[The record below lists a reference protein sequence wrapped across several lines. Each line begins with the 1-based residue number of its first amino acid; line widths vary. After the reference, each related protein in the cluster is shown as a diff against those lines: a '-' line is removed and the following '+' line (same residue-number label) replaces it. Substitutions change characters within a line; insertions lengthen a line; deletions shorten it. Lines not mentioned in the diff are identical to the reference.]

1 MRSIVMRTSILA
13 SASLTA
19 LVCATPGLAQSETSP
34 SSETVFTDIITV
46 SAPRVATDTTELLRP
61 DALPPAAPDTA
72 GLVARL
78 PGAALTANGPL
89 SGQLQY
95 RGLFGDRVPVRI
107 DHQSFHSGGPNLMDP
122 PLSYAPRGLVERIEL
137 SRGLAPVS
145 DGPGLAGGAN
155 VVFKSV
161 PFGSSDAFDAQS
173 EFTLGYRSGADA
185 VEASGLTGLA
195 NDRWVVQALASH
207 ESGGNIETPEGELAG
222 TEHTR
227 SVYGL
232 GVGVRNAHHTVRLD
246 LRRHETGDTGNPP
259 FAMDIRYIDTD
270 FAKLSYEGEL
280 GAWAVTAMA
289 SLADVDHAM
298 NNFTLRPAP
307 AMMMRYRE
315 TLATGETRHVKLD
328 AGRELAGG
336 YLTLGVDHVTADHAV
351 TITNP
356 LNADFFLTAIPD
368 AEISRMGVFA
378 EFEMVL
384 TGWNTELGLRAD
396 HHEAE
401 AGLATVGSAVPAMPG
416 MLAMGFNDQDR
427 SWDDTTFDAVIR
439 SWRDL
444 NDTTRLRVSLARK
457 NRAPTYLDR
466 FGWLPIP
473 ASAGLAD
480 GNTYVG
486 DRDLE
491 TETALLIEA
500 GVDWSNAT
508 AYVRPAVFYRQ
519 IENYIQGVPFDATPG
534 VIDNPVEMVSGMN
547 GDPTPLRFANT
558 DAVLYGFDIDF
569 GMQLSEHWRLDGVA
583 NYVRGERDD
592 IDDNL
597 YRIAPPNLRLTARYE
612 TARWSLGLETRA
624 FAEQDEVS
632 VTNSEAE
639 TPGYVLL
646 GVFGEIALT
655 DALSLSV
662 SADNLLDHSYR
673 DHMAGYNRNAASIV
687 PVGERLL
694 GEGRTFGL
702 RLHWQG

>member
-1 MRSIVMRTSILA
+1 M
-13 SASLTA
+13 
-19 LVCATPGLAQSETSP
+19 
-34 SSETVFTDIITV
+34 
-46 SAPRVATDTTELLRP
+46 
-61 DALPPAAPDTA
+61 
-72 GLVARL
+72 
-78 PGAALTANGPL
+78 
-89 SGQLQY
+89 
-95 RGLFGDRVPVRI
+95 
-107 DHQSFHSGGPNLMDP
+107 
-122 PLSYAPRGLVERIEL
+122 
-137 SRGLAPVS
+137 
-145 DGPGLAGGAN
+145 
-155 VVFKSV
+155 
-161 PFGSSDAFDAQS
+161 
-173 EFTLGYRSGADA
+173 
-185 VEASGLTGLA
+185 
-195 NDRWVVQALASH
+195 
-207 ESGGNIETPEGELAG
+207 
-222 TEHTR
+222 
-227 SVYGL
+227 
-232 GVGVRNAHHTVRLD
+232 
-246 LRRHETGDTGNPP
+246 
-259 FAMDIRYIDTD
+259 
-270 FAKLSYEGEL
+270 
-280 GAWAVTAMA
+280 
-289 SLADVDHAM
+289 
-298 NNFTLRPAP
+298 
-307 AMMMRYRE
+307 
-315 TLATGETRHVKLD
+315 
-328 AGRELAGG
+328 
-336 YLTLGVDHVTADHAV
+336 
-351 TITNP
+351 
-356 LNADFFLTAIPD
+356 
-368 AEISRMGVFA
+368 
-378 EFEMVL
+378 
-384 TGWNTELGLRAD
+384 
-396 HHEAE
+396 
-401 AGLATVGSAVPAMPG
+401 
-416 MLAMGFNDQDR
+416 
-427 SWDDTTFDAVIR
+427 
-439 SWRDL
+439 
-444 NDTTRLRVSLARK
+444 SLARK